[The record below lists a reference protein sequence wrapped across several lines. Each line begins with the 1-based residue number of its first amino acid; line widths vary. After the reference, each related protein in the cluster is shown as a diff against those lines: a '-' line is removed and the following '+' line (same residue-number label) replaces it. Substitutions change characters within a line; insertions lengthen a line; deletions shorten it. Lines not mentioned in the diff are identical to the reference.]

1 MTVKVQ
7 FNGIRP
13 DKFAQQIDKAARYE
27 VLVGIPSPHPKR
39 LEIHKDEGK
48 KRAFHGIWNADLAAI
63 HENGAPARRIPA
75 RPFIRPGIE
84 RVKPL
89 LAQLAAK
96 GAEAMAAGGSLRPYA
111 EQAGLEAQ
119 KSIRAVFRDNNWA
132 PLKPRTMIN
141 RAYKRVKKR
150 RTRRGQDTTDR
161 RKMSKLVAKELA
173 AMGAMRA
180 LIDSGQLRQAIDY
193 VVIERGVK

>member
-1 MTVKVQ
+1 MTVKVD
-7 FNGIRP
+7 FKGIRP
-13 DKFAQQIDKAARYE
+13 EKFAQQIEKAARYE

-63 HENGAPARRIPA
+63 HENGAPARGIPA

-84 RVKPL
+84 RVKKRL
-89 LAQLAAK
+89 VQIAANA
-96 GAEAMAAGGSLRPYA
+96 GEAMAAGESLRPYA

-119 KSIRAVFRDNNWA
+119 KSIRAVFRDNTWA

-150 RTRRGQDTTDR
+150 RDRRGQDTTDR
-161 RKMSKLVAKELA
+161 QKMAKLVAKELA

-180 LIDSGQLRQAIDY
+180 LIDTGQLRQAIDF
-193 VVIERGVK
+193 VVVERGVR

>member
-1 MTVKVQ
+1 MTVKVD
-7 FNGIRP
+7 FKGIRP
-13 DKFAQQIDKAARYE
+13 EQFAQQIEKAARYE

-63 HENGAPARRIPA
+63 HENGAPARGIPA

-84 RVKPL
+84 RVKKRL
-89 LAQLAAK
+89 IQIAANA
-96 GAEAMAAGGSLRPYA
+96 GEAMAAGESLRPYA

-119 KSIRAVFRDNNWA
+119 RSIRAVFRDNNWA
-132 PLKPRTMIN
+132 PLRPRTMIN

-150 RTRRGQDTTDR
+150 RDRRGQDTTDR
-161 RKMSKLVAKELA
+161 QKMAKLVAKELA

-180 LIDSGQLRQAIDY
+180 LIDTGQLRQAIDY
-193 VVIERGVK
+193 VVVERGVR